1 MKSIALVAA
10 ALIAAGTASAQEVS
24 PGKAQLAALLGVD
37 AAAYSLAELNTIYE
51 ARRDSDRKAETFYLS
66 HKNREQRGGVGE
78 VSSGKAQLAA
88 ILGVDPAE
96 YTLAD
101 LNSIRQARVDRD
113 WKAEAFYLSHQN
125 REQRG
130 GVGEVSPGKA
140 QLAAILGVNPAEF
153 TLAEL
158 AALEAARNVADN

>member
-96 YTLAD
+96 YTLAE

-130 GVGEVSPGKA
+130 GVVGDASQDVGKPGA
-140 QLAAILGVNPAEF
+140 WIDIVEPGGDDQAVDGGGPLAAAV
-153 TLAEL
+153 
-158 AALEAARNVADN
+158 